1 MKLRVTGAMLLCFLL
16 VAMSLGSE
24 PEQQTHSCEHG
35 GDGVSLLSFR
45 SMKGGRADTFNSSA
59 GQGGEI
65 DMGVDQEAE
74 ALEMIMDYE
83 QLYAEAVG
91 MVPEELTNACKSMDR
106 NSDGEITEED
116 FQEAPKDAWPE
127 FQKTFN
133 GQNDVVTMAEC
144 ISGETNMYLDRL
156 DEAVAA
162 KMMKA
167 AAKLQDA
174 GMSAQDVA
182 DDLSAIRR
190 GAKMPGGLIQTLE
203 AFKSET
209 IEFERSKE
217 EEDKEAFDIDVREP
231 EQLLEDEEKRG
242 GSEIEMDTN
251 IQHRRR
257 RREGQ
262 RSAVYNADTSYSDQQ
277 SGRKAVHN
285 AKINYNDVRYQMLL
299 NDLTGEAAAK
309 VWSSV
314 NLMLKVMTSSD
325 YCWRKS
331 YDRGGGWLKECP
343 SPYHRHGLFCYKD
356 CKSGYRKVGDVCWKD
371 CPHGTTDIGVDCIRW
386 VRHTEWWRSWLTWP
400 HFLGK
405 ESYWELPKGVAGF
418 GVCPSQRP
426 IDIASLCYATP
437 KSGYSCTLTA
447 CNEDC
452 KEPLATNCG
461 AAACA
466 ASTQACVSNVVSM
479 ITSAIQATVDTAMM
493 IATAGGS
500 AALQASLKASMT
512 AATKI
517 SLRKAAKA
525 SATKMFNRVKEGAF
539 KDMWVKFS
547 TEKAKKTLM
556 TTEPWKRLFS
566 AFMGGKLAAMGKLK
580 ALTNSA
586 AGQAAKGNFFEWLK
600 QTSATEMVASVEAD
614 MTNLEKGTG
623 FDKNV
628 VTYAEEEV
636 VTQML
641 SMAGLGPLAGPLV
654 NQMEKNFEKAKEDP
668 GAFLEKL
675 DFTGMTAAIR
685 KTADA
690 DATPVA
696 KMKAWASALST
707 FDPTGWIG
715 VAANFMH
722 PICDD
727 QHKTIEANKD
737 SESDAETTTKNI
749 GSNRGNTGNKKR

>member
-1 MKLRVTGAMLLCFLL
+1 MKQRLTGAMLLCFLL

-65 DMGVDQEAE
+65 DIGVDQEAE
-74 ALEMIMDYE
+74 ALEMLMDYE

-91 MVPEELTNACKSMDR
+91 MVPEELTKACKSMDR

-116 FQEAPKDAWPE
+116 FQQAPKDAWPA
-127 FQKTFN
+127 FQKAFN
-133 GQNDVVTMAEC
+133 GQNVVVTMAEC
-144 ISGETNMYLDRL
+144 ISGETKMYLDRL
-156 DEAVAA
+156 DEVVAE

-167 AAKLQDA
+167 AAKLPDTV
-174 GMSAQDVA
+174 MNAQAVA

-190 GAKMPGGLIQTLE
+190 GAKMPGGLIQ
-203 AFKSET
+203 
-209 IEFERSKE
+209 IRSKE
-217 EEDKEAFDIDVREP
+217 EEDKQAFDIDVHEP
-231 EQLLEDEEKRG
+231 EQLLEDEEQRG

-251 IQHRRR
+251 KTQIQHRRR
-257 RREGQ
+257 RREGS
-262 RSAVYNADTSYSDQQ
+262 RSAVYNADTSYSDQTT
-277 SGRKAVHN
+277 GRNAVHN
-285 AKINYNDVRYQMLL
+285 AKIDYRDVRYQMFL
-299 NDLTGEAAAK
+299 DDMTGDAAAK

-314 NLMLKVMTSSD
+314 NIMLKVLTSSD
-325 YCWRKS
+325 YCWRRS

-371 CPHGTTDIGVDCIRW
+371 CPHGTTDIGVDCLRW
-386 VRHTEWWRSWLTWP
+386 VRYSEWWRSWLVWP
-400 HFLGK
+400 QFLGK

-437 KSGYSCTLTA
+437 KSNYSCTLTA

-452 KEPLATNCG
+452 REPLATNCG

-479 ITSAIQATVDTAMM
+479 ITSSIQATVDTAMM

-500 AALQASLKASMT
+500 AVLTKTLKESMT
-512 AATKI
+512 AASKI
-517 SLRKAAKA
+517 ALTKAAKA
-525 SATKMFNRVKEGAF
+525 SATKMWSRVSKDAF
-539 KDMWVKFS
+539 KTVWKKLS
-547 TEKAKKTLM
+547 IEKAKKTLM
-556 TTEPWKRLFS
+556 TTEPWKRLFM
-566 AFMGGKLAAMGKLK
+566 AFMGAKLAFMGKLK
-580 ALTNSA
+580 ALANSPP
-586 AGQAAKGNFFEWLK
+586 GQAAMSNFFEWLK
-600 QTSATEMVASVEAD
+600 QTSAIQMVASVEAD
-614 MTNLEKGTG
+614 LTDLEKGTG

-636 VTQML
+636 VTEML
-641 SMAGLGPLAGPLV
+641 ARAGLGPLAGPLV
-654 NQMEKNFEKAKEDP
+654 NQMEKNFEQAKTDP
-668 GAFLEKL
+668 GAFLEKM
-675 DFTGMTAAIR
+675 DFTGLAAAIR
-685 KTADA
+685 KTAA
-690 DATPVA
+690 NSTEVEKA
-696 KMKAWASALST
+696 KAWASALST

-715 VAANFMH
+715 VAANFIH
-722 PICDD
+722 PMCDD
-727 QHKTIEANKD
+727 QHKTIEANKN
-737 SESDAETTTKNI
+737 SESDAEITTQAS
-749 GSNRGNTGNKKR
+749 GSSGRGGRSRR